1 MTTAELAEALRP
13 VIKEV
18 VKETMQSELREIL
31 TEAVEIASRPN
42 NSGSEDSFEI
52 EDTNPVAKPSL
63 HLEKPDWVQELQQKQ
78 DEFESKLSESK
89 KQAKQDMQSEAQ
101 KNMMMN
107 LLAETSRTMTA
118 EDRSNFG

>member
-31 TEAVEIASRPN
+31 TEAVEIASRPS

-52 EDTNPVAKPSL
+52 EDTSPVVKPSL
-63 HLEKPDWVQELQQKQ
+63 RLEKPDWVQELQQKQ

-89 KQAKQDMQSEAQ
+89 KQAKQDIQSEAQ
-101 KNMMMN
+101 KNIMMG
-107 LLAETSRTMTA
+107 LLAETSQTMTA